1 MYRRQGSR
9 PSPRERTAKRQ
20 NDYLRRI
27 TLQIAD
33 KKKEKLKARRKR
45 KLYPSECRVPKS
57 SKER

>member
-9 PSPRERTAKRQ
+9 PSPRERNAKRQ

-33 KKKEKLKARRKR
+33 KKKEKLKAKVTAAM
-45 KLYPSECRVPKS
+45 K
-57 SKER
+57 